1 MEICIHDLGNEYE
14 LIDCGNSRKLERFG
28 EITLIRPEITATG
41 KPHLSNAEWTEMA
54 NAEFVETSKN
64 SGRWDIFK
72 PIPETWRMEYISRS
86 SKRPLSVSRREAD
99 GMSTANQREVPHITA
114 ELSLTT
120 SKHIGI
126 FPEQVINWQFIERE
140 HENFGKESFL
150 NLFGYTGLSTVFAS
164 NFFDKATHIDSIK
177 KVVEWT
183 RRNAENSGRSNI
195 RLITEDAQKFVER
208 EIKRDNT
215 YDGIILDPPAI
226 GSGAKNEKWIFDE
239 MIENLLTNVN
249 QIAKRNSFIIM
260 NLYSHS
266 VFGMEIRE
274 LLHKSFPNHNIEMC
288 EEVKGLSRFG
298 GKISHG
304 VFVWLKS

>member
-1 MEICIHDLGNEYE
+1 MEICLHDLLNEYE
-14 LIDCGNSRKLERFG
+14 LIDCGNGRKLERFG
-28 EITLIRPEITATG
+28 EITLIRPEITAIG
-41 KPHLSNAEWTEMA
+41 KPHLSEAQWKEMA

-72 PIPETWRMEYISRS
+72 PIPETWRMEYTY
-86 SKRPLSVSRREAD
+86 RPLSLRPFDYAQGAKAWKE
-99 GMSTANQREVPHITA
+99 THITA

-140 HENFGKESFL
+140 SANYGHESFL
-150 NLFGYTGLSTVFAS
+150 NLFGYTGLSTIFAS
-164 NFFDKATHIDSIK
+164 NFFDKATHIDSIR

-208 EIKRDNT
+208 EIKRGNK

-239 MIENLLTNVN
+239 MIESLLYNVN
-249 QIAKRNSFIIM
+249 LIAKDKSFIIM

-266 VFGMEIRE
+266 VYGMEVRE
-274 LLHKSFPNHNIEMC
+274 LLHECFPHHNIEMS
-288 EEVKGLSRFG
+288 EEVKGMSRYG

-304 VFVWLKS
+304 VFVWLKN

>member
-1 MEICIHDLGNEYE
+1 MEICIHDLWNEYE
-14 LIDCGNSRKLERFG
+14 LIDCGNGRKLERFG

-41 KPHLSNAEWTEMA
+41 KPHLSETQWKEMA

-64 SGRWDIFK
+64 SGKWNIFK
-72 PIPETWRMEYISRS
+72 QIPETWQ
-86 SKRPLSVSRREAD
+86 
-99 GMSTANQREVPHITA
+99 MSYNSPSGIRLIA

-140 HENFGKESFL
+140 SENFGHESFL

-164 NFFDKATHIDSIK
+164 NFFDKATHIDSIRK
-177 KVVEWT
+177 MVEWT
-183 RRNAENSGRSNI
+183 RSNAECSGRSNI

-208 EIKRDNT
+208 EIKRGNK

-239 MIENLLTNVN
+239 MIENLLTNVS
-249 QIAKRNSFIIM
+249 QIAKRKSFVIM
-260 NLYSHS
+260 NLYTHS
-266 VFGMEIRE
+266 VYGIDIRE
-274 LLHKSFPNHNIEMC
+274 RLHKCFPYHNIVMC
-288 EEVKGLSRFG
+288 EEVKSISTYG

-304 VFVWLKS
+304 LFVWLKNA

>member
-1 MEICIHDLGNEYE
+1 MEICIHDLWNEYE
-14 LIDCGNSRKLERFG
+14 LIDCGNGRKLERFG

-41 KPHLSNAEWTEMA
+41 KPHLTNAEWQEMA

-72 PIPETWRMEYISRS
+72 QIPNTWQMTYNSPSGIR
-86 SKRPLSVSRREAD
+86 L
-99 GMSTANQREVPHITA
+99 TA
-114 ELSLTT
+114 ELSQTT

-126 FPEQVINWQFIERE
+126 FPEQIINWQFIERE
-140 HENFGKESFL
+140 SANFGHESFL

-183 RRNAENSGRSNI
+183 RRNAEYSGRSNI

-208 EIKRDNT
+208 EIKRGNT

-226 GSGAKNEKWIFDE
+226 GSGAKNEKWIFNE
-239 MIENLLTNVN
+239 MIENLLINVN
-249 QIAKRNSFIIM
+249 QIAKRKSFIIM
-260 NLYSHS
+260 NLYTHS
-266 VFGMEIRE
+266 VFGMDIRE
-274 LLHKSFPNHNIEMC
+274 LLHKCFPNHNIEMC
-288 EEVKGLSRFG
+288 KEVKSTSTYEGT
-298 GKISHG
+298 ISHG
-304 VFVWLKS
+304 MFIWMKRI

>member
-1 MEICIHDLGNEYE
+1 MEICIHDLWNEYE
-14 LIDCGNSRKLERFG
+14 LIDSGNGRKLERFG
-28 EITLIRPEITATG
+28 EITFIRPEITATG
-41 KPHLSNAEWTEMA
+41 KPHLSETQWKEMA

-64 SGRWDIFK
+64 SGKWNIFK
-72 PIPETWRMEYISRS
+72 QIPETWQ
-86 SKRPLSVSRREAD
+86 
-99 GMSTANQREVPHITA
+99 MSYNSPSGIRLIA

-140 HENFGKESFL
+140 SVNFGHESFL
-150 NLFGYTGLSTVFAS
+150 NLFGYTGLSTIFAS
-164 NFFDKATHIDSIK
+164 NFFDKATHIDSIRK
-177 KVVEWT
+177 MVEWT
-183 RRNAENSGRSNI
+183 RRNAECSGRSNI

-208 EIKRDNT
+208 EIKRGNT
-215 YDGIILDPPAI
+215 YYGTILDPPAI

-249 QIAKRNSFIIM
+249 QIAKHKSFIIM

-266 VFGMEIRE
+266 VYGMDIRE
-274 LLHKSFPNHNIEMC
+274 LLHKCFPHHNIVMC
-288 EEVKGLSRFG
+288 EEVKGISKFG

-304 VFVWLKS
+304 MFVWMKSC

>member
-1 MEICIHDLGNEYE
+1 MEICIHDLWNEYE
-14 LIDCGNSRKLERFG
+14 LIDCGNGRKLERFG
-28 EITLIRPEITATG
+28 EITLIRPEITATC
-41 KPHLSNAEWTEMA
+41 KPHLSETQWKEMA

-64 SGRWDIFK
+64 SGKWNIFK
-72 PIPETWRMEYISRS
+72 QIPETWQ
-86 SKRPLSVSRREAD
+86 
-99 GMSTANQREVPHITA
+99 MSYNSPSGIRLIA

-140 HENFGKESFL
+140 SVNFGHESFL

-164 NFFDKATHIDSIK
+164 NFFDKATHIDSIRK
-177 KVVEWT
+177 MVEWT
-183 RRNAENSGRSNI
+183 RHNAECSGRSNI

-208 EIKRDNT
+208 EIKRGNK

-249 QIAKRNSFIIM
+249 QIAKQKSFVIM
-260 NLYSHS
+260 NLYTHS
-266 VFGMEIRE
+266 VYGMDIRE
-274 LLHKSFPNHNIEMC
+274 LLHKCFPHHNIVIC
-288 EEVKGLSRFG
+288 EEMKSISTYG

-304 VFVWLKS
+304 LFVWLKNA

>member
-1 MEICIHDLGNEYE
+1 MEICLHNLWNEYE
-14 LIDCGNSRKLERFG
+14 LIDCGNGRKLERFG

-41 KPHLSNAEWTEMA
+41 KPYLSEAQWKEMA
-54 NAEFVETSKN
+54 YGEFVETSKN
-64 SGRWDIFK
+64 SGRWNIFK
-72 PIPETWRMEYISRS
+72 PIPETWRMVYTSRS
-86 SKRPLSVSRREAD
+86 LKRPLSVSRREA
-99 GMSTANQREVPHITA
+99 THITA

-140 HENFGKESFL
+140 HKNFGNESFL

-208 EIKRDNT
+208 EIKRGNT

-239 MIENLLTNVN
+239 MIENLLSNVN
-249 QIAKRNSFIIM
+249 QIAKRKSFIIM

-266 VFGMEIRE
+266 IFGMVVRE
-274 LLHKSFPNHNIEMC
+274 LLQKSFPNHNIEMC
-288 EEVKGLSRFG
+288 EEVKGLSKFG

>member
-1 MEICIHDLGNEYE
+1 MEICIHDLWNEYE
-14 LIDCGNSRKLERFG
+14 LIDCGNGRKLERFG

-41 KPHLSNAEWTEMA
+41 KPHLSETQWKEMA

-64 SGRWDIFK
+64 SGKWNIFK
-72 PIPETWRMEYISRS
+72 QIPETWQ
-86 SKRPLSVSRREAD
+86 
-99 GMSTANQREVPHITA
+99 MSYNSPSGIRLIA

-140 HENFGKESFL
+140 SVIFGHESFL
-150 NLFGYTGLSTVFAS
+150 NLFGYTGLSTIFAS
-164 NFFDKATHIDSIK
+164 NFFDKATHIDSIRK
-177 KVVEWT
+177 MVEWT
-183 RRNAENSGRSNI
+183 RRNAECSGRSNI

-208 EIKRDNT
+208 EIKRGNK

-239 MIENLLTNVN
+239 MIENLLTNVS
-249 QIAKRNSFIIM
+249 QIAKRKSFVIM
-260 NLYSHS
+260 NLYTHS
-266 VFGMEIRE
+266 VYGMDIRE
-274 LLHKSFPNHNIEMC
+274 LLHKCFPHHNIKLC
-288 EEVKGLSRFG
+288 EEVKGISKFG

-304 VFVWLKS
+304 MFVWMKSC

>member
-1 MEICIHDLGNEYE
+1 MEICIHDLWNKYE
-14 LIDCGNSRKLERFG
+14 LIDCGNGRKLERFG

-64 SGRWDIFK
+64 SGKWNIFK
-72 PIPETWRMEYISRS
+72 QIPETWRMEYISRS

-140 HENFGKESFL
+140 HKNFGNESFL

-208 EIKRDNT
+208 EIKRGNT

-239 MIENLLTNVN
+239 MIENLLSNVN
-249 QIAKRNSFIIM
+249 QIAKRKSFIIM

-288 EEVKGLSRFG
+288 EEVKGLSKFG

-304 VFVWLKS
+304 MFVWLKS

>member
-1 MEICIHDLGNEYE
+1 MEICIHDLWNEYE
-14 LIDCGNSRKLERFG
+14 LIDCGNGRKLERFG

-64 SGRWDIFK
+64 SGKWNIFK
-72 PIPETWRMEYISRS
+72 QIPETWRMEYISRS

-164 NFFDKATHIDSIK
+164 NFFYKATHIDSIK

-183 RRNAENSGRSNI
+183 RRNAENSGRNNI

-208 EIKRDNT
+208 EIKRGNT

-239 MIENLLTNVN
+239 MIENLLSNVN
-249 QIAKRNSFIIM
+249 QIAKRKSFIIM

-266 VFGMEIRE
+266 IFGMVVRE

-288 EEVKGLSRFG
+288 EEVKGLSKFG

-304 VFVWLKS
+304 MFVWMKS

>member
-1 MEICIHDLGNEYE
+1 MEICIHDLWNEYE
-14 LIDCGNSRKLERFG
+14 LIDCGNGRKLERFG

-41 KPHLSNAEWTEMA
+41 KPHLTNAEWQEMA

-72 PIPETWRMEYISRS
+72 QIPNTWQMTYNSPSGIR
-86 SKRPLSVSRREAD
+86 L
-99 GMSTANQREVPHITA
+99 TA
-114 ELSLTT
+114 ELSQTT

-126 FPEQVINWQFIERE
+126 FPEQIINWQFIERE
-140 HENFGKESFL
+140 SANFGHESFL

-183 RRNAENSGRSNI
+183 RRNAEYSGRSNI

-208 EIKRDNT
+208 EIKRGNT

-226 GSGAKNEKWIFDE
+226 GSGAKNEKWIFNE
-239 MIENLLTNVN
+239 MIENLLINVN
-249 QIAKRNSFIIM
+249 QIAKRKSFIIM
-260 NLYSHS
+260 NLYTHS
-266 VFGMEIRE
+266 VFGMDIRE
-274 LLHKSFPNHNIEMC
+274 LLHKCIPNHNIEMC
-288 EEVKGLSRFG
+288 KEVKSTSTYEGT
-298 GKISHG
+298 ISHG
-304 VFVWLKS
+304 MFIWMKRI

>member
-1 MEICIHDLGNEYE
+1 MEICIHDLWNEYE
-14 LIDCGNSRKLERFG
+14 LIDCGNGRKLERFG
-28 EITLIRPEITATG
+28 EITLIRPEITATS
-41 KPHLSNAEWTEMA
+41 KPHLSETQWKEMA

-64 SGRWDIFK
+64 SGKWNIFK
-72 PIPETWRMEYISRS
+72 QIPETWQ
-86 SKRPLSVSRREAD
+86 
-99 GMSTANQREVPHITA
+99 MSYNSPSGIRLTA

-126 FPEQVINWQFIERE
+126 FPEQIINWLFIERE
-140 HENFGKESFL
+140 HGNIGNESFL

-164 NFFDKATHIDSIK
+164 NFFEKATHIDSIRK
-177 KVVEWT
+177 IVEWT

-195 RLITEDAQKFVER
+195 RLITEDAPKFVER
-208 EIKRDNT
+208 EIKRGNT

-249 QIAKRNSFIIM
+249 QIAKRKSFIIM
-260 NLYSHS
+260 NLYTHS
-266 VFGMEIRE
+266 VYGMDIRE
-274 LLHKSFPNHNIEMC
+274 LLQKCFPNHNITMC
-288 EEVKGLSRFG
+288 EEVKSISTYG

-304 VFVWLKS
+304 IFVWMKNA

>member
-1 MEICIHDLGNEYE
+1 MEICIHDLWNEYE
-14 LIDCGNSRKLERFG
+14 LIDCGNGRKLERFG
-28 EITLIRPEITATG
+28 EITLTRPEITATG
-41 KPHLSNAEWTEMA
+41 KPHLSETQWKEMA

-64 SGRWDIFK
+64 SGKWNIFK
-72 PIPETWRMEYISRS
+72 QNPETWQ
-86 SKRPLSVSRREAD
+86 
-99 GMSTANQREVPHITA
+99 MSYNSPSGIRLIA

-140 HENFGKESFL
+140 SVNFGHEGFL

-164 NFFDKATHIDSIK
+164 NFFDKATHIDSIRK
-177 KVVEWT
+177 MVEWT
-183 RRNAENSGRSNI
+183 RRNAECSGRSNI

-208 EIKRDNT
+208 EIKRGNT

-249 QIAKRNSFIIM
+249 QIAKHKSFIIM

-266 VFGMEIRE
+266 VYGMEIRE
-274 LLHKSFPNHNIEMC
+274 LLHKCFPHHNIKLC
-288 EEVKGLSRFG
+288 EEVKGISKFG

-304 VFVWLKS
+304 MFVWMKSC

>member
-1 MEICIHDLGNEYE
+1 MEICIHDLWNEYE
-14 LIDCGNSRKLERFG
+14 LIDCGNGRKLERFG

-41 KPHLSNAEWTEMA
+41 KPHLSETQWKEMA

-64 SGRWDIFK
+64 SGKWNIFK
-72 PIPETWRMEYISRS
+72 QIPETWQ
-86 SKRPLSVSRREAD
+86 
-99 GMSTANQREVPHITA
+99 MSYNSPSGIRLIA

-140 HENFGKESFL
+140 SVNFGHESFL
-150 NLFGYTGLSTVFAS
+150 NLFGYTGLSTIFAS
-164 NFFDKATHIDSIK
+164 NFFDKATHIDSIRK
-177 KVVEWT
+177 MVEWT
-183 RRNAENSGRSNI
+183 RRNAECSGRSNI

-208 EIKRDNT
+208 EIKRGNK

-249 QIAKRNSFIIM
+249 QIAKHKSFIIM

-266 VFGMEIRE
+266 VYGMDIRE
-274 LLHKSFPNHNIEMC
+274 LLHKCFPHHNIKLC
-288 EEVKGLSRFG
+288 EEVKGISKFG

-304 VFVWLKS
+304 MFVWMKSC

>member
-1 MEICIHDLGNEYE
+1 MEIYIHDLWNEYE
-14 LIDCGNSRKLERFG
+14 LIDCGNGRKLERFG
-28 EITLIRPEITATG
+28 EITLIRPEITATS
-41 KPHLSNAEWTEMA
+41 KPHLSETQWKEMA

-64 SGRWDIFK
+64 SGKWNIFK
-72 PIPETWRMEYISRS
+72 QIPETWQ
-86 SKRPLSVSRREAD
+86 
-99 GMSTANQREVPHITA
+99 MSYNSPSGIRLTA

-126 FPEQVINWQFIERE
+126 LPEQVINWQFIDHE
-140 HENFGKESFL
+140 HGNFGNESFL

-164 NFFDKATHIDSIK
+164 NFFEKATHIDSIRK
-177 KVVEWT
+177 MVEWT
-183 RRNAENSGRSNI
+183 RRNAECSGRNNI

-208 EIKRDNT
+208 EIKRGNK

-249 QIAKRNSFIIM
+249 QIAKRKSFVIM
-260 NLYSHS
+260 NLYTHS
-266 VFGMEIRE
+266 VYGMDIRE
-274 LLHKSFPNHNIEMC
+274 LLHKCFPHHNIVMC
-288 EEVKGLSRFG
+288 EEVKGISKFG

-304 VFVWLKS
+304 MFVWMKSC

>member
-1 MEICIHDLGNEYE
+1 
-14 LIDCGNSRKLERFG
+14 
-28 EITLIRPEITATG
+28 
-41 KPHLSNAEWTEMA
+41 
-54 NAEFVETSKN
+54 SKN
-64 SGRWDIFK
+64 SGKWNIFK
-72 PIPETWRMEYISRS
+72 QIPETWRMEYISRS

-140 HENFGKESFL
+140 HKNFGNESFL

-208 EIKRDNT
+208 EIKRGNT

-249 QIAKRNSFIIM
+249 QIAKRNSFIIT

-274 LLHKSFPNHNIEMC
+274 LLHKSFLNHNIEMC
-288 EEVKGLSRFG
+288 EEVKGLSKFG

-304 VFVWLKS
+304 MFVWLKS

>member
-1 MEICIHDLGNEYE
+1 MEICIHDLWNEYE
-14 LIDCGNSRKLERFG
+14 LIDCGNGRKLERFG

-41 KPHLSNAEWTEMA
+41 KPHLTNAEWQEMG
-54 NAEFVETSKN
+54 NAEFVEISKN
-64 SGRWDIFK
+64 SGKWNIFK
-72 PIPETWRMEYISRS
+72 QIPETWRMEYISRS

-208 EIKRDNT
+208 EIKRGNT

-249 QIAKRNSFIIM
+249 QIAKRKSFIIM
-260 NLYSHS
+260 NLYTHS
-266 VFGMEIRE
+266 VFGMDIRE

-288 EEVKGLSRFG
+288 EEVKDLSKFG

-304 VFVWLKS
+304 MFVWLKS

>member
-1 MEICIHDLGNEYE
+1 MEICIHDLWNEYE
-14 LIDCGNSRKLERFG
+14 LIDCGNGRKLERFG

-64 SGRWDIFK
+64 SGKWNIFK
-72 PIPETWRMEYISRS
+72 QIPETWRMEYISRS

-126 FPEQVINWQFIERE
+126 FPEQIINWQFIERE
-140 HENFGKESFL
+140 SANFGHESFL

-208 EIKRDNT
+208 EIKRGNT

-239 MIENLLTNVN
+239 MIENLLSNVN
-249 QIAKRNSFIIM
+249 QIAKRKSFIIM

-266 VFGMEIRE
+266 IFGMVVRE

-288 EEVKGLSRFG
+288 KEVKGLSKFG

-304 VFVWLKS
+304 MFVWLKS

>member
-1 MEICIHDLGNEYE
+1 MEICIHDLWNEYE
-14 LIDCGNSRKLERFG
+14 LIDCGNGRKLERFG

-41 KPHLSNAEWTEMA
+41 KPHLSNAEWKEMA

-64 SGRWDIFK
+64 SGKWNIFK
-72 PIPETWRMEYISRS
+72 QIPETWRMEYISRS

-140 HENFGKESFL
+140 HKTFGNESFL

-208 EIKRDNT
+208 EIKRGNT

-226 GSGAKNEKWIFDE
+226 GCGAKNEKWIFDE

-249 QIAKRNSFIIM
+249 QIAKRKSFIIM

-266 VFGMEIRE
+266 IFGMVVRE

-288 EEVKGLSRFG
+288 EEVKGLSKFG

>member
-1 MEICIHDLGNEYE
+1 MEFCIHDLWNEYE
-14 LIDCGNSRKLERFG
+14 LIDCGNGRKLERFG
-28 EITLIRPEITATG
+28 EITLIRPEITATS
-41 KPHLSNAEWTEMA
+41 KPHLSEVQWKEMA

-64 SGRWDIFK
+64 SGKWNIFK
-72 PIPETWRMEYISRS
+72 QIPETWQ
-86 SKRPLSVSRREAD
+86 
-99 GMSTANQREVPHITA
+99 MSYNSPSGIRLIA

-126 FPEQVINWQFIERE
+126 FPEQVINWQFIDRE
-140 HENFGKESFL
+140 SVNFGHESFL
-150 NLFGYTGLSTVFAS
+150 NLFGYTGLSTIFAS
-164 NFFDKATHIDSIK
+164 NFFDKATHIDSIRK
-177 KVVEWT
+177 MVEWT
-183 RRNAENSGRSNI
+183 RRNAECSGRSNI

-208 EIKRDNT
+208 EIKRGNT

-249 QIAKRNSFIIM
+249 QIAKHKSFIIM

-266 VFGMEIRE
+266 VYGMEIRE
-274 LLHKSFPNHNIEMC
+274 LLHKCFPHHNIKLC
-288 EEVKGLSRFG
+288 EEVKGISKFG

-304 VFVWLKS
+304 MFVWMKSC

>member
-1 MEICIHDLGNEYE
+1 MEICIHDLWNEYE
-14 LIDCGNSRKLERFG
+14 LIDCGNGRKLERFG

-41 KPHLSNAEWTEMA
+41 KPHLPNAEWQEMA

-72 PIPETWRMEYISRS
+72 QIPETWRMEYISRS

-140 HENFGKESFL
+140 HKNFGNESFL

-208 EIKRDNT
+208 EIKRGNT

-226 GSGAKNEKWIFDE
+226 GCGAKNEKWIFDE
-239 MIENLLTNVN
+239 MIENLLSNVN
-249 QIAKRNSFIIM
+249 QIAKRKSFIIM

-266 VFGMEIRE
+266 IFGMVVRE

-288 EEVKGLSRFG
+288 EEVKGLSKFG

-304 VFVWLKS
+304 MFVWLKS